1 MTVGEISKPI
11 VSTDNILF
19 LKLVDKRSLKLNMS
33 KNNLRDNLIAQKN
46 ELFSLYSRSHLSK
59 IRNNALIEY
68 K

>member
-33 KNNLRDNLIAQKN
+33 KKNNLRDNLIAQKKMN
-46 ELFSLYSRSHLSK
+46 YLVYILEVICLK
-59 IRNNALIEY
+59 
-68 K
+68 

>member
-33 KNNLRDNLIAQKN
+33 KKNNLRDNLIAQK
-46 ELFSLYSRSHLSK
+46 K
-59 IRNNALIEY
+59 
-68 K
+68 